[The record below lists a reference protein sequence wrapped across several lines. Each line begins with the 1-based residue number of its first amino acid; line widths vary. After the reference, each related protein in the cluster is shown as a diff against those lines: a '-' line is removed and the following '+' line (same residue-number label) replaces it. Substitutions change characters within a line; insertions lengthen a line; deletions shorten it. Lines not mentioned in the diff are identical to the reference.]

1 MYFSPYID
9 PMYFVFALPAIL
21 LVLFAQWRVQSTYAK
36 YTKVPNARRVTGA
49 QAAEVLLQAT
59 GLQKVDIASIP
70 GQLTDHYDPGKK
82 VLGLSAGVAN
92 TPSVAALG
100 IVAHE
105 VGHAVQDKEGYG
117 PMRLRSGLVPV
128 VNLGS
133 TLGYIMFFAGIVL
146 GLTGLAWL
154 GILFFASGAIF
165 ALVTLPVELDASR
178 RALALLQKTRLV
190 LNEELGEARS
200 VLNAAALT
208 YVAALAQALSSLLYF
223 VFILM
228 GAGRQRD

>member
-1 MYFSPYID
+1 MYFD
-9 PMYFVFALPAIL
+9 PMYLVFALPAIL
-21 LVLFAQWRVQSTYAK
+21 LVMFAQWRVQSTYAK
-36 YTKVPNARRVTGA
+36 YTQVPNGRRVTGA

-59 GLQKVDIASIP
+59 GLQNVDIAGVP

-82 VLGLSAGVAN
+82 ILGLSAGVAN

-105 VGHAVQDKEGYG
+105 VGHAQQDKEGYG
-117 PMRLRSGLVPV
+117 LMRLRSGLVPIV
-128 VNLGS
+128 SLGS
-133 TLGYIMFFAGIVL
+133 TLGYIMFLGGIFL
-146 GLTGLAWL
+146 GFTGLAWL
-154 GILFFASGAIF
+154 GILFFSSGAIF
-165 ALVTLPVELDASR
+165 ALVTLPLELDASR

-190 LNEELGEARS
+190 VNEEMGEARK

-208 YVAALAQALSSLLYF
+208 YVAALAQAISSLLYF
-223 VFILM
+223 VFILL